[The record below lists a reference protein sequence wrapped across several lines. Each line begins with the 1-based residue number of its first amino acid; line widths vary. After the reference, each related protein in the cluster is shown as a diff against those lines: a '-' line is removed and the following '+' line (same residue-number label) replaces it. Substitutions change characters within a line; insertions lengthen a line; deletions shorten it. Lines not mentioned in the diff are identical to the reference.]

1 MERRHPANAALR
13 AQIDRAQQAHAQIRE
28 VQAALEHQTLAWARG
43 QSQEAPAPQ
52 QAIAA
57 LLKTE
62 QEALRSRQ
70 HALAQAGLLAPQP
83 VAAQRLTPQEQ
94 AALRALSQ
102 EP

>member
-43 QSQEAPAPQ
+43 QSPQ
-52 QAIAA
+52 TSVPSQAIVA

-62 QEALRSRQ
+62 QQALRSRQ
-70 HALAQAGLLAPQP
+70 HALEQAGLLAPQP
-83 VAAQRLTPQEQ
+83 GAAQRLTPQEQ